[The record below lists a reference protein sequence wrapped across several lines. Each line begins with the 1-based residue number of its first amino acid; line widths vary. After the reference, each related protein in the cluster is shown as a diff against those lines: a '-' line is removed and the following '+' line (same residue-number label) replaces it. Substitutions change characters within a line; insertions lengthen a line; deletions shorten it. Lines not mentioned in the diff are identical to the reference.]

1 MASRSKARL
10 EIRQAKLKDVRA
22 IGELVRRAYDDLP
35 AYTQGEIRGQ
45 INNYPEGC
53 FVALFDGAV
62 VGYCASMRL
71 DERVALAD
79 HTWDEVTGN
88 GFGSRH
94 DPTGDW
100 LYGYELC
107 VDPAVRGTRLGRRL
121 YEERRA
127 VAERLD
133 LTGIVFGGRMPGYA
147 RAKRRKANRAETPE
161 QYLQLVTDSKIHDPV
176 LRFQLANG
184 FEAQGI
190 LPRYLPE
197 DKASRGNA
205 VRMVW
210 RNPYVDSDAPPKH
223 RLPRDVESVRIATCQ
238 LQSRAVSGFDEFMK
252 QIEYFVDV
260 AADYEADFI
269 VFPEMFT
276 VMLLSAE
283 PSELTPL
290 EAIERLSDYTPR
302 IRQRLS
308 EMALA
313 FNINIIG
320 GSHPTRMPDG
330 DIHNVAY
337 VCLRDGSIHA
347 QEKIHPT
354 PNEAYWWNIKGGD
367 SIDAIP
373 TDCGPVGVL
382 ICYDAEFPEL
392 ARRLVDEGARIIFVP
407 FCTDSRQG
415 YMRVRYCSQARAIEN
430 QCFVVMSGNV
440 GNLPNVANM
449 DIQYAQSCILTP
461 CDFPFARD
469 GIAAEASENVETLTI
484 SDVNLADLSWARA
497 EGTVQNLAD
506 RRFDLYR
513 IEWDKRVGNIK
524 DPLGEEHVTGQK
536 RPIGPH
542 GAGGG

>member
-10 EIRQAKLKDVRA
+10 EIRQARLRDVRA
-22 IGELVRRAYDDLP
+22 IGDLVRRAYDDLP

-45 INNYPEGC
+45 INNYADGC
-53 FVALFDGAV
+53 FVAKLDGKV

-71 DERVALAD
+71 DAGVALSD

-107 VDPAVRGTRLGRRL
+107 VDPDVRGTRIGRRL
-121 YEERRA
+121 YEERRSL
-127 VAERLD
+127 AERLD

-147 RAKRRKANRAETPE
+147 RARRRKRNRADTPGE
-161 QYLQLVTDSKIHDPV
+161 YLDLILANKVHDPV

-184 FEAQGI
+184 FEPEGI
-190 LPRYLPE
+190 LPDYLPE

-210 RNPYVDSDAPPKH
+210 RNPYVDSESPPKH
-223 RLPRDVESVRIATCQ
+223 RLPRGVESVRIATCQ
-238 LQSRAVSGFDEFMK
+238 LQARAVGGFDEFMR
-252 QIEYFVDV
+252 QIKYFVGV
-260 AADYEADFI
+260 ASDYEADFI
-269 VFPEMFT
+269 VFPELFT
-276 VMLLSAE
+276 LMLLSAE
-283 PSELTPL
+283 EDELSPL
-290 EAIERLSDYTPR
+290 EAIECLSQYTPR
-302 IRQRLS
+302 IRSALS
-308 EMALA
+308 EMALNY
-313 FNINIIG
+313 NINIIG
-320 GSHPTRMPDG
+320 GSHPTKLPDG
-330 DIHNVAY
+330 DIHNIAY
-337 VCLRDGSIHA
+337 ICLRDGSIHT

-373 TDCGPVGVL
+373 TDCGPIGVL
-382 ICYDAEFPEL
+382 ICYDSEFPEL

-415 YMRVRYCSQARAIEN
+415 YMRVRYCGQARAIEN
-430 QCFVVMSGNV
+430 QCYVVLSGNV

-513 IEWDKRVGNIK
+513 IEWDKRVGNIT
-524 DPLGEEHVTGQK
+524 DPVGEDHDTGISRPLG
-536 RPIGPH
+536 PH
-542 GAGGG
+542 SGRGG

>member
-1 MASRSKARL
+1 M
-10 EIRQAKLKDVRA
+10 
-22 IGELVRRAYDDLP
+22 P

-53 FVALFDGAV
+53 FVAQLDGKI

-71 DERVALAD
+71 DENVALSD

-107 VDPAVRGTRLGRRL
+107 VDPKVRGTRLGRRL
-121 YEERRA
+121 YEERRTL
-127 VAERLD
+127 AERLE

-147 RAKRRKANRAETPE
+147 RAKRRKNNRADNPQE
-161 QYLQLVTDSKIHDPV
+161 YLDLILEGKVHDPV

-184 FEAQGI
+184 FEPAGI
-190 LPRYLPE
+190 LHKYLPE
-197 DKASRGNA
+197 DRASRGNA

-210 RNPYVDSDAPPKH
+210 RNPYVDGDAPKKH
-223 RLPRDVESVRIATCQ
+223 RLPRDVQGVRIATCQ
-238 LQSRAVSGFDEFMK
+238 LQARAVANFDEFMAQVK
-252 QIEYFVDV
+252 YFVDV
-260 AADYEADFI
+260 AADYESDFI
-269 VFPEMFT
+269 VFPELFT
-276 VMLLSAE
+276 LMLLSAE
-283 PSELTPL
+283 EDELSPQ
-290 EAIERLSDYTPR
+290 EAIEALSEYTPR
-302 IRQRLS
+302 IRTALS

-313 FNINIIG
+313 YNINIIG

-337 VCLRDGSIHA
+337 VCLRDGSIYA

-373 TDCGPVGVL
+373 TDCGPIGVL
-382 ICYDAEFPEL
+382 ICYDSEFPEL

-415 YMRVRYCSQARAIEN
+415 YMRVRYCAQARAIEN
-430 QCFVVMSGNV
+430 QCYVVMSGNV

-484 SDVNLADLSWARA
+484 SDVNLADLQWARA

-513 IEWDKRVGNIK
+513 IEWDKRVGNIS
-524 DPLGEEHVTGQK
+524 D
-536 RPIGPH
+536 PIGEDTHTPAATLSDGRGH
-542 GAGGG
+542 GGG

>member
-1 MASRSKARL
+1 MASRSTPRL

-22 IGELVRRAYDDLP
+22 IGDLVRRAYDDLP

-71 DERVALAD
+71 DERVALSD

-127 VAERLD
+127 LAERLD

-147 RAKRRKANRAETPE
+147 RAKRRQTNRAETPE
-161 QYLQLVTDSKIHDPV
+161 DYLELVIESKIHDPV

-184 FEAQGI
+184 FEAAGI
-190 LPRYLPE
+190 MPKYLPE

-205 VRMVW
+205 VRMIW
-210 RNPYVDSDAPPKH
+210 RNPYVDTESPPKH

-260 AADYEADFI
+260 AADYDADFI

-283 PSELTPL
+283 PKELTPL
-290 EAIERLSDYTPR
+290 EAIETLSDYTPR

-373 TDCGPVGVL
+373 TDCGPIGVL
-382 ICYDAEFPEL
+382 ICYDSEFPEL

-524 DPLGEEHVTGQK
+524 DPLGETS
-536 RPIGPH
+536 PAGP
-542 GAGGG
+542 ARAPMSAVRRRR